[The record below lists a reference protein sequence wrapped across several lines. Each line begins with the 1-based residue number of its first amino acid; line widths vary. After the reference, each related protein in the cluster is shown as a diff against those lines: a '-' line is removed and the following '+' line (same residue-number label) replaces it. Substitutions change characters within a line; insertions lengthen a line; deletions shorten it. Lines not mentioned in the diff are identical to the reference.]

1 MDTLTISTGEKH
13 IAING
18 DPERVIVFNP
28 SDVAF
33 AERFYD
39 LIREFEAK
47 LKEYQPRSEAIEIHQ
62 DVDEN
67 GVPLNLPD
75 KLALMRE
82 VCEYMRSK
90 IDGLFGAGTSQKV
103 FGDALVLSGFEQ
115 FFRGITPYIQTAR
128 SEKIAQYTNVVT
140 DKKRKHAVMK

>member
-1 MDTLTISTGEKH
+1 MDTLQINTGEKR

-28 SDVAF
+28 SDVRF
-33 AERFYD
+33 AERFYG
-39 LIREFEAK
+39 LIKEFEDK
-47 LKEYQPRSEAIEIHQ
+47 LKEYQPRSEEIEIHQ

-90 IDGLFGAGTSQKV
+90 IDELFGAGTSQKA
-103 FGDALVLSGFEQ
+103 FGDALVLGVFEQ
-115 FFRGITPYIQTAR
+115 FFVGITPFIQAAR
-128 SEKIAQYTNVVT
+128 TEKISQYTTPRGN
-140 DKKRKHAVMK
+140 KRVMR